1 MLKKIKKLFNKQ
13 ERPPSPKWTEKDLKE
28 LQEMEELLEEIKR
41 LEHEQ
46 GRSFELQK
54 SDLFCIF
61 F

>member
-13 ERPPSPKWTEKDLKE
+13 ESPKWTEKDLKE